1 MAIDGKHSRQGG
13 WQLQAGRLAL
23 KHTVLPGLPR
33 TITAPAARQ
42 QVPGPAPQPA
52 SQAADT
58 GSIVRPPNENR
69 DPAAKTAAESFS
81 REETLEWIRNTRK
94 AVLAVRVERARVADE
109 RIADL
114 EASLEAALERVAFLE
129 NENESLQ
136 TSLDLSAG
144 ENLDLTRRLAESET
158 RDDEVRSKLQ
168 SSEMTR
174 TEYELAAAAAERKIE
189 LLQNLVRVKE
199 TRLQKLDQ
207 ARKKLQQDTG
217 KLLATTRARDQAL
230 AEAEHRISVLTELF
244 EKLELSLETGKT
256 EAASRDVHLAINSG
270 PPLKASAP
278 AQKPSRQSKLWQR
291 ALDTDDWLLAGP
303 ARQN

>member
-1 MAIDGKHSRQGG
+1 MRTAI
-13 WQLQAGRLAL
+13 RLR
-23 KHTVLPGLPR
+23 K
-33 TITAPAARQ
+33 
-42 QVPGPAPQPA
+42 
-52 SQAADT
+52 
-58 GSIVRPPNENR
+58 PPLN
-69 DPAAKTAAESFS
+69 SFS
-81 REETLEWIRNTRK
+81 REKRWNGSGIRERRCSRSALSGPGWQTNGLPTLR
-94 AVLAVRVERARVADE
+94 RAWKPHLNAWLFWKTKRA
-109 RIADL
+109 
-114 EASLEAALERVAFLE
+114 AS
-129 NENESLQ
+129 

-303 ARQN
+303 AARQN